1 MQKSEQNEE
10 KWRNGLESGVR
21 HGESPNGALK
31 CGGMDF
37 EAAEKQAE
45 VQKW

>member
-1 MQKSEQNEE
+1 M
-10 KWRNGLESGVR
+10 WRIGLESGVR

-37 EAAEKQAE
+37 EATESKQKSKRSEEKWRIE
-45 VQKW
+45 L